1 MSADAPRADVHHLEQ
16 TDQAELFERLSRS
29 NLVTTWKWYLGV
41 AAAGAVL
48 LWGVIVFLYM
58 AMVGMGVTGYNKPVF
73 WGLYEASLVFWI
85 GLSHSGTL
93 ISAILRLT
101 HATWR
106 GPVLRGAEA
115 MTAFTLMVGGIIP
128 IIHLGRNWRV
138 YYALPYPSS
147 RELWP
152 NMRSPLMWDAMAI
165 TTYLIGSL
173 TFLYVGMIPDLALL
187 RDKSSGW
194 RRKFYSALSLGFRG
208 THAQWRRYH
217 VASTLFAVLII
228 PIAVSVHS
236 IVSWDFAMAK
246 VPGWHSTIFAPYFV
260 VGAIFSGIA
269 GVVIVMAILRKA
281 FRLERV
287 LTPLHFDNLGKLL
300 CTMTL
305 LWGYFYFTEFLTVWY
320 NRNPEEWEVFSSYA
334 GPYLPLF
341 LTMIVC
347 NFVIPFPMLCL
358 KRVRRSVSLI
368 LVPAISI
375 VIGMY
380 AERLLIVIPSLA
392 RRNDPF
398 IWANYFPTWVEFS
411 VMAGAAAMFVLLY
424 MLFAKFFPI
433 MAISDIKERLFHTAD
448 RTIGGT
454 TVESI
459 AQVEGEEEAH
469 A

>member
-1 MSADAPRADVHHLEQ
+1 M
-16 TDQAELFERLSRS
+16 F
-29 NLVTTWKWYLGV
+29 
-41 AAAGAVL
+41 
-48 LWGVIVFLYM
+48 LWGLVAFMYM
-58 AMVGMGVTGYNKPVF
+58 MITGMGVTGYNRPVF
-73 WGLYEASLVFWI
+73 WGLYEASFVFWI

-106 GPVLRGAEA
+106 APVLRGAEA
-115 MTAFTLMVGGIIP
+115 MTAFTLMVGGLFP
-128 IIHLGRNWRV
+128 ILHLGRNWRV

-173 TFLYVGMIPDLALL
+173 LFLYVGMIPDLALCGT
-187 RDKSSGW
+187 RPPDGAG
-194 RRKFYSALSLGFRG
+194 KFYSASSVGLRG

-228 PIAVSVHS
+228 PVAVSVHS

-260 VGAIFSGIA
+260 VGAIFSGLA

-281 FRLERV
+281 FHLEDV

-300 CTMTL
+300 CTMSL
-305 LWGYFYFTEFLTVWY
+305 MWGYFYFAEFLTVWY
-320 NRNPEEWEVFSSYA
+320 NRNPEEWEVFRSY
-334 GPYLPLF
+334 GGHYLPLF
-341 LTMIVC
+341 LTMIIL

-358 KRVRRSVSLI
+358 KRVRRSVSAI
-368 LVPAISI
+368 LVPAGCII
-375 VIGMY
+375 VGMY

-398 IWANYFPTWVEFS
+398 IWANYFPTWVELS
-411 VMAGAAAMFVLLY
+411 VMAGAAAMFVLMYL
-424 MLFAKFFPI
+424 LFAKFFPI
-433 MAISDIKERLFHTAD
+433 MAISDIKERLFHTTD
-448 RTIGGT
+448 RAMGGAE
-454 TVESI
+454 VEAI
-459 AQVEGEEEAH
+459 AQVEEKEAR

>member
-1 MSADAPRADVHHLEQ
+1 MSGGSGRPGDHHLAN
-16 TDQAELFERLSRS
+16 TDEAKLFERLSRG
-29 NLVTTWKWYLGV
+29 NLVTTWRWYLGV
-41 AAAGAVL
+41 GVAGAVL
-48 LWGVIVFLYM
+48 LWGVIVFMYM
-58 AMVGMGVTGYNKPVF
+58 ALVGMGVTGYNRPVF

-106 GPVLRGAEA
+106 APVLRGAEA
-115 MTAFTLMVGGIIP
+115 MTAFTLMVGGLIP
-128 IIHLGRNWRV
+128 ILHLGRNWRV
-138 YYALPYPSS
+138 YYALPYPST

-187 RDKSSGW
+187 RDKSAGW
-194 RRKFYSALSLGFRG
+194 RRKFYSALSVGFRG

-217 VASTLFAVLII
+217 VASTIFAILII

-246 VPGWHSTIFAPYFV
+246 TPGWHSTIFAPYFV

-281 FRLERV
+281 FRLQDV

-320 NRNPEEWEVFSSYA
+320 NRNPEEWEVFSSY
-334 GPYLPLF
+334 GGHYLPLF
-341 LTMIVC
+341 LTMLVC
-347 NFVIPFPMLCL
+347 NFIIPFPMLCL

-368 LVPAISI
+368 LVPAVSI
-375 VIGMY
+375 VVGMY

-433 MAISDIKERLFHTAD
+433 MAISDIKERLFHTSD
-448 RTIGGT
+448 RGIGGA

-459 AQVEGEEEAH
+459 AQVEGEEEAR